1 MTQNANGCLPFFLW
15 NLFQQMWGKHHVQK
29 IVIRLIGKPAQ
40 RFGMGVPIGD
50 IGLDIKDWGSVH
62 QVCAANVEHSPEF
75 RRILDTQQADA
86 GQAQRIGPEGGAG
99 GENTHAG
106 VSSQTGRPYS
116 RGPVLSDCLRKL
128 PDEPKMRKSFY
139 SPQGIWVSV
148 FRLKDDG

>member
-1 MTQNANGCLPFFLW
+1 MANIEIPASGVDLPIYHGTKEETL
-15 NLFQQMWGKHHVQK
+15 Q
-29 IVIRLIGKPAQ
+29 IGV
-40 RFGMGVPIGD
+40 GHLENTSLPI
-50 IGLDIKDWGSVH
+50 
-62 QVCAANVEHSPEF
+62 
-75 RRILDTQQADA
+75 
-86 GQAQRIGPEGGAG
+86 G

-128 PDEPKMRKSFY
+128 PDEPKMRKSFD